1 MDKLLIVDDDLGI
14 QKQLKWSLSNYDV
27 VFAGDRPEAIT
38 ALRLHEPKV
47 VLLDLGLPP
56 DADNASEGLKALQQ
70 IQTLLPFT
78 KVIVVT
84 GNDDHQVALDAI
96 NMGAYDFYQKPID
109 ADVINVIV
117 ARAFNLAT
125 IEIENR
131 EIRELGG
138 IDSGI
143 IGNSAVMDKL
153 RNIVKRI
160 APTEITALLLGD
172 SGTGKEVI
180 ANAIHQQ
187 SNRAKKPFIAINCA
201 SIPENLLES
210 ELFGF
215 EKGAFT
221 GAHKATK
228 GKIEMAQG
236 GSLFLDE
243 IGDMPFNLQAKLLRF
258 LQERVIERIGGRQEI
273 SVDVR
278 VICATN
284 QDLEMMVN
292 DKTFREDLYYRISEI
307 VLPIAPLKDR
317 DLDVLILARYFL
329 LQYAQDY
336 QAKVKGFSDCAI
348 SALKNHPWPGN
359 IRELQNKI
367 KSATIMASSAQITA
381 DDLGFIADEGKVDLE
396 LNLRVVRERAES
408 KAIEQAFALAH
419 GNMSKTAEMLGVTR
433 PTLYGLVDKHHIKLQ
448 LNEHQ

>member
-433 PTLYGLVDKHHIKLQ
+433 PTLYGLVDKHHIKLH

>member
-160 APTEITALLLGD
+160 APTEIKWYSRLRT
-172 SGTGKEVI
+172 
-180 ANAIHQQ
+180 
-187 SNRAKKPFIAINCA
+187 SN
-201 SIPENLLES
+201 
-210 ELFGF
+210 
-215 EKGAFT
+215 
-221 GAHKATK
+221 
-228 GKIEMAQG
+228 
-236 GSLFLDE
+236 
-243 IGDMPFNLQAKLLRF
+243 
-258 LQERVIERIGGRQEI
+258 
-273 SVDVR
+273 
-278 VICATN
+278 
-284 QDLEMMVN
+284 
-292 DKTFREDLYYRISEI
+292 
-307 VLPIAPLKDR
+307 
-317 DLDVLILARYFL
+317 
-329 LQYAQDY
+329 
-336 QAKVKGFSDCAI
+336 
-348 SALKNHPWPGN
+348 
-359 IRELQNKI
+359 
-367 KSATIMASSAQITA
+367 
-381 DDLGFIADEGKVDLE
+381 
-396 LNLRVVRERAES
+396 
-408 KAIEQAFALAH
+408 
-419 GNMSKTAEMLGVTR
+419 
-433 PTLYGLVDKHHIKLQ
+433 
-448 LNEHQ
+448 